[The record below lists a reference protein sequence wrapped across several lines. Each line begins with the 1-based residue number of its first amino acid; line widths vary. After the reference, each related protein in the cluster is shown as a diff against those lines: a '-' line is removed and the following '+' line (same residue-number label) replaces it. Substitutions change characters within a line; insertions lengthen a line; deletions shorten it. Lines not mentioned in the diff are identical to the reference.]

1 MTRLCLPAGVCNG
14 LIALCLSGAVSAG
27 TSGEPPIFADGFETS
42 ACVPPYAT
50 AFPFEW
56 NTLYPQ
62 GWPGYNHSVRFTPPA
77 LSYVTLRFTAGPA
90 GQVGELLGTPIPPG
104 ANSVGLVSISRTP
117 GCFDP
122 AHTGPR
128 CISDL
133 AQIQSVTWTTGN
145 SPFRC
150 ELVPGQTYY
159 VNLTLGGDQG
169 PGPYCPRELEYC
181 ILELGQTLN

>member
-1 MTRLCLPAGVCNG
+1 MTRWYLPTGVCNG
-14 LIALCLSGAVSAG
+14 LLALCLAGAAG
-27 TSGEPPIFADGFETS
+27 AEPSGEAPIFADGFEDA
-42 ACVPPYAT
+42 ACTPLYPT

-56 NTLYPQ
+56 SALYQ
-62 GWPGYNHSVRFTPPA
+62 QQWPSYNNSVRFTPPA

-90 GQVGELLGTPIPPG
+90 GQVGELLGTPVPPG
-104 ANSVGLVSISRTP
+104 TKSLGLVSISRSP

-122 AHTGPR
+122 AFTGAR

-133 AQIQSVTWTTGN
+133 AQIQSVTWTTGS

-159 VNLTLGGDQG
+159 VNLTLGGNQG
-169 PGPYCPRELEYC
+169 PGPYCPREQEQC
-181 ILELGQTLN
+181 ILELGQYLN